1 MGLRIDL
8 GSLTRGLTAL
18 PPSALAAAAKEAVDA
33 LPAAEREA
41 LAQALFVRIPDPDQK
56 TGNRVWLIIVGAFAA
71 VMVGAMVVLAITVFA
86 PPAGGAAMPETI
98 LTVFT
103 MTASFL
109 AGLLAPS
116 PLDRRP

>member
-8 GSLTRGLTAL
+8 GSFTRSLAAL
-18 PPSALAAAAKEAVDA
+18 PPADLAAAARDAVDA
-33 LPAAEREA
+33 LPDAEREA
-41 LAQALFVRIPDPDQK
+41 LLQALALRIPDPDQK

-71 VMVGAMVVLAITVFA
+71 VMVGAMTVLTITVFA

>member
-8 GSLTRGLTAL
+8 GSFARDLLAPPPPAL
-18 PPSALAAAAKEAVDA
+18 GAAAKAAVDA

-41 LAQALFVRIPDPDQK
+41 LAEALSLRIADPDQK

-71 VMVGAMVVLAITVFA
+71 VMIGAMIVLAITVFA
-86 PPAGGAAMPETI
+86 PPTGGAAMPETI